1 MKNRYLRLVFAAF
14 ACGALALAQEFRGTV
29 TGQVTDPSGAG
40 VANAKVTVQN
50 LQTNETQTKMTSD
63 SGNYTVSFLIP
74 GTYKITAEAPNFQ
87 TAVRPLVELHTNDK
101 LTVDLPLELGQ
112 SQSTVEV
119 TGAVPLLDNASATRG
134 DVIEN
139 MRVTELPLNGR
150 NPFSLVN
157 LSPGVVFAGNPQF
170 TRPFD
175 NGDNVNFSIN
185 GGVRQTNSWL
195 LDGVPDDSVTD
206 TDSQRSRGNQ
216 NVAYIPTVDAT
227 QEFKVVTNFYDAQY
241 GRTGGGVMN
250 VTTKSGS
257 NDFHGTG
264 YEFLRRYQL
273 DANTIQ
279 NNSAGRPRYGVD
291 PVTKANLGGHSLD
304 QYGTQLTGP
313 VWIPKVYKG
322 KDKTFFS
329 FGWENYVET
338 TPSPILTSVPS
349 TAMRSG
355 DFSGTGFSIYD
366 PFSTRLNPA
375 YNASLASSTSN
386 PQFIRTQFPG
396 NVIPVNRMSP
406 VGRAIIN
413 AYPAPN
419 TGAANAAT
427 NNFIASPNI
436 SSDHFRNWI
445 GRVDEN
451 WGEKERMFFRY
462 AHNRRNQVDNGANGF
477 TGPGRDAQDPLVRI
491 NDNAVADFLTVLSPS
506 TLFDVRFGFARF
518 IQAAYRTSVEGFD
531 DTLLGFSQSFS
542 ANQRFNALPPRI
554 TDQSSDGNG
563 RNGIYPNFGSR
574 NSNSNITNL
583 LSFEPSVSHVRGRQS
598 LKFGADIRDIRTNVA
613 GGSFLFGS
621 GWFNFTPGFTQ
632 ALPEFAN
639 STSGSSMASL
649 LLGTPANGVLQ
660 YVPQLA
666 YRWGYYGFYVQ
677 DDIKV
682 TQKLTVN
689 VGLRY
694 DIEGSPDERYNRM
707 NRGWA
712 FNTPNP
718 LAPLVSNANLANCP
732 ACANLTGGLLFAGN
746 AGQPRGAYNKR
757 YGDFQPRIGAAYS
770 ITPLTVLRGGFGI
783 FYLPTAEYGG
793 SLGYAADTNYAAT
806 PSGGGINN
814 FIPNTN
820 FATGNPFPAGNSP
833 STNGLVSPTGASLGL
848 STALGNNV
856 IFANPNHDIPHV
868 YQYSVGIE
876 RQLPWETKLD
886 VSYVGSR
893 SYHLNIG
900 DNQVG
905 NARNINV
912 PSIAQ
917 LQIAQQNPT
926 YFTTAVPN
934 PFAGLLPNSPTLN
947 GANVARSQLLLPY
960 PQFGSVQYAFESVGK
975 SWYDS
980 LQVSATKRYSSYL
993 VLALSYTFSKNLD
1006 AINFLNGQDP
1016 APTKELSVSDRPQRA
1031 VISGVYQ
1038 LPFGKGRKF
1047 MGGVG
1052 RWTELAVGGW
1062 EYNFIGTLQSGT
1074 PFSNPGGVDQ
1084 IADPTISNP
1093 SYSSEFNT
1101 CVQQQNGTSVTPNAT
1116 RTAFVSCTNP
1126 AWRLRNTAV
1135 TLQSIQLTNPVLR
1148 NPWRAQWDMSL
1159 NKRFN
1164 FSERINAQF
1173 RFEAF
1178 NVFNTPIFGAPT
1190 NNPTNLNFGFVA
1202 ANQSNFPRNVQLGF
1216 KFNF

>member
-1 MKNRYLRLVFAAF
+1 MNNRYLRSVLIAF
-14 ACGALALAQEFRGTV
+14 ACGALAMGQEFRATV
-29 TGQVTDPSGAG
+29 TGQVTDPTGAG
-40 VANAKVTVQN
+40 VADAKVTIQN
-50 LQTNETQTKMTSD
+50 LQTNETQTQMTSE
-63 SGNYTVSFLIP
+63 SGNYTISFLIP
-74 GTYKITAEAPNFQ
+74 GTYKVTAEAPNFQ
-87 TAVRPLVELHTNDK
+87 TAARSNIELHTNDK
-101 LTVDLPLELGQ
+101 LTVNLPMELGQ
-112 SQSTVEV
+112 SQSVVEV
-119 TGAVPLLDNASATRG
+119 TGAAPLLESASASRG

-157 LSPGVVFAGNPQF
+157 LSPGVIFAGNPQF

-206 TDSQRSRGNQ
+206 TDGSRTRGNQ

-227 QEFKVVTNFYDAQY
+227 QEFKVMTNFYDAQY

-250 VTTKSGS
+250 VTTKSGA

-273 DANTIQ
+273 DANSIQ

-291 PVTKANLGGHSLD
+291 PVTRENLGGHKLD
-304 QYGTQLTGP
+304 QYGTQITGP
-313 VWIPKVYKG
+313 VWIPKVYNG
-322 KDKTFFS
+322 RDKTFFS
-329 FGWENYVET
+329 FGWENYVES

-349 TAMRSG
+349 AAMRAG
-355 DFSGTGFSIYD
+355 DFSATGVSIYD
-366 PFSTRLNPA
+366 PFSTRVNPA
-375 YNASLASSTSN
+375 FNSALANSATN
-386 PQFIRTQFPG
+386 PQYIRTQFPG
-396 NVIPVNRMSP
+396 NVIPATRLSP

-419 TGAANAAT
+419 TGAPNAIT

-445 GRVDEN
+445 GRVDQN
-451 WGEKERMFFRY
+451 FGEKERMFFRY

-491 NDNAVADFLTVLSPS
+491 NDNAVADFLTVMSPS
-506 TLFDVRFGFARF
+506 TLLDLRFGFARF

-531 DTLLGFSQSFS
+531 DTLLGFSQNFS

-554 TDQSSDGNG
+554 GDQSANGNG
-563 RNGIYPNFGSR
+563 SNGTYPLFGSR

-583 LSFEPSVSHVRGRQS
+583 LSFAPSISHVRGRQS

-621 GWFNFTPGFTQ
+621 GFFNFTPGFTQ

-639 STSGSSMASL
+639 STSGNSMASL
-649 LLGTPANGVLQ
+649 LLGTPANGTLQ

-666 YRWGYYGFYVQ
+666 YRWGYYGFYIQ

-682 TQKLTVN
+682 TQKLTLN

-712 FNTPNP
+712 FNSPSP
-718 LAPLVSNANLANCP
+718 LAGLVSNANSANCP
-732 ACANLTGGLLFAGN
+732 SCANLTGGLLFAGN
-746 AGQPRGAYNKR
+746 NGQPRGAYNTR
-757 YGDFQPRIGAAYS
+757 YGNLQPRIGAAYS
-770 ITPLTVLRGGFGI
+770 LTPLTVIRGGFGI

-793 SLGYAADTNYAAT
+793 ALGYAADSNYIAT
-806 PSGGGINN
+806 QTGGGINS
-814 FIPNTN
+814 FIPATS
-820 FATGNPFPAGNSP
+820 FATGNPFPVSNSP
-833 STNGLVSPTGASLGL
+833 ATNGLLLPTGAALGVN
-848 STALGNNV
+848 TALGNDV

-876 RQLPWETKLD
+876 RQLPWETRLE

-905 NARNINV
+905 NPRNINL

-926 YFTTAVPN
+926 YFTTPVAN
-934 PFAGLLPNSPTLN
+934 PFAGLIPNNATLN
-947 GANVARSQLLLPY
+947 APTVARQQLLRPF
-960 PQFGSVQYAFESVGK
+960 PQFGNVGYAFESVGK

-980 LQVSATKRYSSYL
+980 LQVSAQKRYSSYL

-1016 APTKELSVSDRPQRA
+1016 RPTKELSISDRPHRA
-1031 VISGVYQ
+1031 VLSGVYQ
-1038 LPFGKGRKF
+1038 LPFGRGRK
-1047 MGGVG
+1047 MLSGAS
-1052 RWTELAVGGW
+1052 RWQELVVGGW

-1074 PFSNPGGVDQ
+1074 PFSNPTNVDQ
-1084 IADPTISNP
+1084 IANPTISNP
-1093 SYSSEFNT
+1093 SYSNEFNN
-1101 CVQQQNGTSVTPNAT
+1101 CVQQTNGTSVAPNAT
-1116 RTAFVSCTNP
+1116 RTAFVSCSNP
-1126 AWRLRNTAV
+1126 AWRVRGPN
-1135 TLQSIQLTNPVLR
+1135 TLQNIQLTSPVLR

-1164 FSERINAQF
+1164 FTERINAQF

-1178 NVFNTPIFGAPT
+1178 NVFNTPIFGAPNSNT
-1190 NNPTNLNFGFVA
+1190 SNLNFGFVA

>member
-1 MKNRYLRLVFAAF
+1 MNNRFARWVFAAF

-29 TGQVTDPSGAG
+29 TGQVTDPTGAG
-40 VANAKVTVQN
+40 VPNAKVTVQN
-50 LQTNETQTKMTSD
+50 LQTNETQTQMTSD

-87 TAVRPLVELHTNDK
+87 TGVRPLVELHTNDK

-157 LSPGVVFAGNPQF
+157 LSPGVIFAGNPQF

-206 TDSQRSRGNQ
+206 TDSQRSHGNQ

-250 VTTKSGS
+250 VTTKSGA

-264 YEFLRRYQL
+264 YDFLRRYQL

-313 VWIPKVYKG
+313 VWIPKVYNG

-349 TAMRSG
+349 AAMRSG

-366 PFSTRLNPA
+366 PFSTRVNPA

-396 NVIPVNRMSP
+396 NVIPVSRMSP

-506 TLFDVRFGFARF
+506 TLFDLRFGFARF
-518 IQAAYRTSVEGFD
+518 IQAAYRTSVDGFD
-531 DTLLGFSQSFS
+531 DTQLGFSQNFS

-554 TDQSSDGNG
+554 GDQSANGNG
-563 RNGIYPNFGSR
+563 SNGIYPLFGTR
-574 NSNSNITNL
+574 NPNSNITNL

-621 GWFNFTPGFTQ
+621 GFFNFTPGFTQ

-639 STSGSSMASL
+639 SASGSSMASL
-649 LLGTPANGVLQ
+649 LLGTPANGLLQ

-666 YRWGYYGFYVQ
+666 YRWGYYGFYLQ

-707 NRGWA
+707 NRGWG
-712 FNTPNP
+712 FNTPSP
-718 LAPLVSNANLANCP
+718 LAPLVSNANTANCP
-732 ACANLTGGLLFAGN
+732 ACSNLTGGLLFAGN

-806 PSGGGINN
+806 LNGGGINN

-820 FATGNPFPAGNSP
+820 FASGNPFPASNSP
-833 STNGLVSPTGASLGL
+833 STNGLVSPTGAALGL
-848 STALGNNV
+848 GTALGNNV
-856 IFANPNHDIPHV
+856 VFANPNHDIPHV

-917 LQIAQQNPT
+917 LQLAQQNPS

-934 PFAGLLPNSPTLN
+934 PFAGLLPNNPTFN

-1016 APTKELSVSDRPQRA
+1016 TPTKELSVSDRPQRA
-1031 VISGVYQ
+1031 VVSGVYQ

-1074 PFSNPGGVDQ
+1074 PFSNPGSVDQ
-1084 IADPTISNP
+1084 IADPSISNP
-1093 SYSSEFNT
+1093 TYSSEFNT

-1135 TLQSIQLTNPVLR
+1135 TLQNIQLTNPVLR

-1178 NVFNTPIFGAPT
+1178 NVFNTPIFGAPN

-1216 KFNF
+1216 KLNF